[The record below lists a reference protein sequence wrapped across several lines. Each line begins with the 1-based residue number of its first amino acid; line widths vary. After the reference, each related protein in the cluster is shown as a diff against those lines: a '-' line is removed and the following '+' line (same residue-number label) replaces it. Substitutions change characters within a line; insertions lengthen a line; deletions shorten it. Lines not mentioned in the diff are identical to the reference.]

1 MNARMS
7 MLTAVA
13 ASFLLFFFN
22 QETNA
27 ADNLPRH
34 LAQTQKVTIILQ
46 RVYLDGDVS
55 EEVVTETANSITE
68 IQDRYDQW
76 QLITKQGDK
85 PVFRYVV
92 DDISPLLKAN
102 GYFGITD
109 EGILTIFNG
118 KPKHSKIIHSFYQI
132 DVGKLES
139 RKKEQLMK
147 GIPIK
152 TKDRYQ
158 QVLETFKPYTKY
170 EWGKFTPWLD
180 YLFSSAF
187 LCIGF

>member
-7 MLTAVA
+7 VLIAVA
-13 ASFLLFFFN
+13 TSFLVLFFN
-22 QETNA
+22 QEIDA
-27 ADNLPRH
+27 AENLPRH
-34 LAQTQKVTIILQ
+34 LAATEQKVTIILQ

-55 EEVVTETANSITE
+55 EEVVTETASSIAE
-68 IQDRYDQW
+68 VQDRYDQW
-76 QLITKQGDK
+76 QFISKKGDK
-85 PVFRYVV
+85 LVFRYDI

-109 EGILTIFNG
+109 EGILTIFYG
-118 KPKHSKIIHSFYQI
+118 KPKHSKSIHSFYQI

-139 RKKEQLMK
+139 RKKQQLLE

-170 EWGKFTPWLD
+170 E
-180 YLFSSAF
+180 
-187 LCIGF
+187 